1 MTLFKFAPL
10 TRCLSLCVATSAL
23 LLAPAAQAQT
33 AKPAAAPAA
42 SAAAAPSE
50 ELAKQAAGQLAAA
63 GWLSMLDRGNW
74 GGAYEASSQT
84 FRNMVQIG
92 QWMDSIPGVRAPFG
106 AFESRTASTVVY
118 KTTLPGRPD
127 GEYVTAIFDAH
138 FAGKKDVE
146 ELVTTVREADGQWRV
161 IGYQPR

>member
-1 MTLFKFAPL
+1 MTLFKSSS
-10 TRCLSLCVATSAL
+10 LSLCVAASAL
-23 LLAPAAQAQT
+23 LCAHTAQAQT
-33 AKPAAAPAA
+33 AKPAATPAA
-42 SAAAAPSE
+42 SAPAAVATE
-50 ELAKQAAGQLAAA
+50 ELSKQAEGQLAAA

-74 GGAYEASSQT
+74 GGAYEASSQI

-106 AFESRTASTVVY
+106 AFESRTASTVAY

-138 FAGKKDVE
+138 FADKKDVE
-146 ELVTTVREADGQWRV
+146 EVVTTVREADGQWRV

>member
-1 MTLFKFAPL
+1 MTLFKS
-10 TRCLSLCVATSAL
+10 TSLSLCLAASAL
-23 LLAPAAQAQT
+23 LFAHTAQAQT
-33 AKPAAAPAA
+33 AAPAAPAA
-42 SAAAAPSE
+42 ASAE
-50 ELAKQAAGQLAAA
+50 MAKQAEGQLAAA

-74 GGAYEASSQT
+74 GGAYEASSQL
-84 FRNMVQIG
+84 FRNMVPIG
-92 QWMDSIPGVRAPFG
+92 AWMDSIPGVRAPFG

-118 KTTLPGRPD
+118 KTTLAGRPD

-138 FAGKKDVE
+138 FADKKDVE

>member
-1 MTLFKFAPL
+1 MTLFKSASI
-10 TRCLSLCVATSAL
+10 SLVLATTAL
-23 LLAPAAQAQT
+23 LFFPTAQAQT
-33 AKPAAAPAA
+33 TKPAAAPAA
-42 SAAAAPSE
+42 SAPAAASAE

-63 GWLSMLDRGNW
+63 GWLSMLDRSNW

-106 AFESRTASTVVY
+106 AFESRTPSAVAY

-127 GEYVTAIFDAH
+127 GEYVTAIFDSH
-138 FAGKKDVE
+138 FATKKDVE
-146 ELVTTVREADGQWRV
+146 EVVTTVREADGQWRV

>member
-1 MTLFKFAPL
+1 MTLFKSTPL
-10 TRCLSLCVATSAL
+10 ARCLSLCLAASAL
-23 LLAPAAQAQT
+23 LFVHTTQAQT
-33 AKPAAAPAA
+33 AAPAA
-42 SAAAAPSE
+42 TASAAPSE
-50 ELAKQAAGQLAAA
+50 ELSKQAEGQLAAA

-84 FRNMVQIG
+84 FRNMVAIG
-92 QWMDSIPGVRAPFG
+92 PWMDSIPGVRAPFG
-106 AFESRTASTVVY
+106 AFVGRTASTVAY

-127 GEYVTAIFDAH
+127 GEYVTAIFDSQFAH
-138 FAGKKDVE
+138 KKDVE